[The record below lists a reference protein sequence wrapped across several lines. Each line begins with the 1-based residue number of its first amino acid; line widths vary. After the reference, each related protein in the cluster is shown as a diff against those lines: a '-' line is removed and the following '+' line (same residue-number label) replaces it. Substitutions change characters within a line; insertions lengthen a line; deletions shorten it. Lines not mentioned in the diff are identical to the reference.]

1 MSQTI
6 LITGGAGYIGS
17 HTAVALLAQGYDV
30 VVVDS
35 LVNSSPQAI
44 QRIENIAGR
53 NVTFYNADVRDQ
65 AVLAK
70 IFTTHLIDGVVHF
83 AGLKAVGESVEKPL
97 LYYQANID
105 CTLSLL
111 ETMETHEVRTLV
123 FSSSATVYGNPTTL
137 PISESAPFAPTNP
150 YGQTKAMIEQIL
162 QDLVRTNHGWNITS
176 LRYFNPIG
184 AHHSGQIGEDP
195 RDIPNNLLP
204 YIAQVAIGRRKTLS
218 VFGNDYDTPDG
229 TGVRDYIHV
238 VDLAL
243 AHIAALTAR
252 SHAETYKAYNVG
264 TGRGTSVLE
273 MIRAFET
280 ACEQTIPYSVVARR
294 AGDIATCYADVSRIL
309 TELGWTASRSVE
321 QACADT
327 WRWQS
332 KNPHGYLV

>member
-1 MSQTI
+1 
-6 LITGGAGYIGS
+6 
-17 HTAVALLAQGYDV
+17 
-30 VVVDS
+30 
-35 LVNSSPQAI
+35 
-44 QRIENIAGR
+44 
-53 NVTFYNADVRDQ
+53 
-65 AVLAK
+65 
-70 IFTTHLIDGVVHF
+70 
-83 AGLKAVGESVEKPL
+83 
-97 LYYQANID
+97 
-105 CTLSLL
+105 
-111 ETMETHEVRTLV
+111 
-123 FSSSATVYGNPTTL
+123 
-137 PISESAPFAPTNP
+137 
-150 YGQTKAMIEQIL
+150 MIEQIL